1 MSVHE
6 KPNALEQ
13 LLTVTEL
20 SRGYL
25 RDPRATK
32 ADMLD
37 GGWYKTGDL
46 GYLNDDDYL
55 VVNGRTKD
63 TIKYNG

>member
-1 MSVHE
+1 
-6 KPNALEQ
+6 
-13 LLTVTEL
+13 
-20 SRGYL
+20 
-25 RDPRATK
+25 
-32 ADMLD
+32 MLD

-63 TIKYNG
+63 TIKYNGSVNLLYGLNMFSWC